1 MNPRSSV
8 RALTL
13 LLVVGYP
20 AALHAAQRENALSN
34 AEIEQLRDTNQLPNE
49 RIHLFQKFLDE
60 RVDTINTL
68 TTRPRR
74 PGREEDIDEAMQQF
88 ESIATDLEDNL
99 DDYDRRHGD
108 MRKELPKLLKALDHW
123 TEIINSPKDNA
134 AYNTD
139 RKLSLETIADLR
151 EQTTKLL
158 EDQKLWFKDHPP
170 SKQSPDTPP
179 VR

>member
-1 MNPRSSV
+1 
-8 RALTL
+8 
-13 LLVVGYP
+13 
-20 AALHAAQRENALSN
+20 
-34 AEIEQLRDTNQLPNE
+34 
-49 RIHLFQKFLDE
+49 
-60 RVDTINTL
+60 
-68 TTRPRR
+68 
-74 PGREEDIDEAMQQF
+74 MQQF